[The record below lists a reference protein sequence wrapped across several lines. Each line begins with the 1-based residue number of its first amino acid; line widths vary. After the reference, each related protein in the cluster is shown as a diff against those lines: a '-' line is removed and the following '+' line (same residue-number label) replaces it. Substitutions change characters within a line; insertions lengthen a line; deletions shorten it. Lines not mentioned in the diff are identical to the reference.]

1 MGAGARAVESN
12 FYRTKKK
19 GDAHSP
25 AVVAAA
31 VVVVVAVAAASPSR
45 SSYNGFS
52 RYNFRIFF
60 LSLPD
65 NAAALIRES
74 ARRLVFLKRVESR
87 RVGSLTLSPP
97 SYFFSVEQ
105 D

>member
-1 MGAGARAVESN
+1 MIGSRRARCGVQFLPNKE
-12 FYRTKKK
+12 K

-31 VVVVVAVAAASPSR
+31 VGVVVAVAAASPSR

-60 LSLPD
+60 S
-65 NAAALIRES
+65 
-74 ARRLVFLKRVESR
+74 
-87 RVGSLTLSPP
+87 LSPTTRLL
-97 SYFFSVEQ
+97 
-105 D
+105 